1 MGELGELLRS
11 TREAKGVS
19 LEQAE
24 EATRI
29 RRRYLE
35 ALEAEDFEQM
45 PAEVYVR
52 GFLRNYALYLGL
64 DLEEMLALRGTPP
77 EEAVAPSFG
86 EQLEEPLV
94 SPSPLLLLSRV
105 LGVLSVLSMVIAAGW
120 WGYQW
125 YAAGNNPFAAPTPTP
140 TPISLPTATP
150 TATLAAISPAT
161 PTAPTPRPT
170 ATPTSTATPVPPTAT
185 PVPPTATPE
194 PTATPFAGVQVTV
207 EVIEKTWL
215 EITVDGEELFR
226 ALLDP
231 GVRLSWTGTES
242 ISCHCGNAGG
252 IRVTVNGE
260 EIGTLGDRG
269 EVVDYEWIAP

>member
-64 DLEEMLALRGTPP
+64 DPEEMLALRGTPP
-77 EEAVAPSFG
+77 GEAVAPSFR

-105 LGVLSVLSMVIAAGW
+105 LGVLLVLSMVIAAGW

-140 TPISLPTATP
+140 TPTPTPISLPTAAP

-161 PTAPTPRPT
+161 PTVPTPRPT
-170 ATPTSTATPVPPTAT
+170 ATPTFTLTAVPA
-185 PVPPTATPE
+185 TATPE
-194 PTATPFAGVQVTV
+194 PTATPFAGVQVTA